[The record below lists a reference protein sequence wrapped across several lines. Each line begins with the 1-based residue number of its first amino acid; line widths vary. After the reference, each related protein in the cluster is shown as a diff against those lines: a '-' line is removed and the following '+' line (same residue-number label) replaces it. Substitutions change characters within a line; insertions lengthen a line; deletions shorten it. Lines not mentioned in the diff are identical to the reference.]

1 MRKQLQIIIFLV
13 LYMCL
18 TFRWL
23 NAQFYNGTE
32 MVFGKNR
39 VQYND
44 FYWSFYRFEDFD
56 AYFNQ
61 FGKNLAQYT
70 AIYAQDK
77 IIEIENYFDYKL
89 DKRLIFI
96 IYNKLTD
103 FRQSN
108 IGLITG
114 EQTEN
119 LGGVNNIL

>member
-1 MRKQLQIIIFLV
+1 M
-13 LYMCL
+13 
-18 TFRWL
+18 T
-23 NAQFYNGTE
+23 
-32 MVFGKNR
+32 FGKNR
-39 VQYND
+39 IQYND

-56 AYFNQ
+56 VYFNQ

-70 AIYAQDK
+70 ALYAQNQ
-77 IIEIENYFDYKL
+77 IVEIENFFDYKL

-114 EQTEN
+114 EETEN
-119 LGGVNNIL
+119 LGGVTKILDNKVFIY